1 MALLDWFKPKATD
14 AETVY
19 TASAIPDYKTD
30 ANDPYVLNSV
40 TDLIFNKTA
49 FDKRYNYD
57 STFLERMGSLPVT
70 VFDSL
75 LWEQTA
81 KPIIGSTASAIQN
94 ARKQNWGLGATIGA
108 GLQGFGSG
116 SAQAGWNALVNL
128 GETADVVAN
137 AVKAPVIEGMYSATQ
152 GQTDWGSKTQGNIV
166 EGLKQ
171 AYGLNNQGR
180 FQYDYNTGNVLV
192 DLGLEVVSDPLNWVS
207 FGAKEGVEQGAKLAA
222 KQLGASLTDDAAE
235 AVAKTM
241 KNTMLKTGKVDYSA
255 VAEVLKKAGVNDA
268 NTLSSMVKALDASL
282 PASFANAYKLYETSE
297 GIQKALFKGALTTSG
312 VTLPVKGFQAGLST
326 LKDQAARKAL
336 RNGGLTIEDWDLIP
350 DLIAKEYPEANE
362 LVRKELT
369 QTQQATILQREATQA
384 QQLMQELNQFI
395 RTAQP
400 DPNIVMSRN
409 LYQDFV
415 QAVTQKVDGQPTA
428 FAKFFGKTGPAGYQR
443 KVQNLLAS
451 TTDPELRDALL
462 KIKETLTS
470 LKTFERYAE
479 AEQLV
484 AIGDDLLK
492 ALQSG
497 ERYFIN
503 RNWEAVSAALKKLG
517 LHSDLLKGDYEVI
530 IPTLEQHVDLLQKKA
545 LKLNNALK
553 TLKTF
558 EDSDDFFQ
566 ANVKRLLS
574 SDISKDKT
582 FDELLD
588 GRGLVVQPDA
598 FDYAFDGVSLT
609 KKNIKQLVPK
619 IQEAVAT
626 LRTVLPEDRDSK
638 ISRYLQGSLIKN
650 LREQY
655 AETPERFVNWFV
667 QQMQEQG
674 IQQVT
679 STTKGADSFIQRA
692 IQSADPRLYSLLDPA
707 RRRMVQVTTPEVAK
721 QLDPIYQTLEML
733 KEYPSEETL
742 EAVIVEYTNMLES
755 LWGRIKN
762 TGNGVLSDT
771 MQPNGYPMPLKD
783 YLQQVYDAL
792 PKPQRT
798 YRTGQPVLDIAAA
811 DGLKVYQSQE
821 TQVGTLL
828 QVMANDN
835 VIKTAQALTNPADP
849 LYKVVQTLENG
860 PELLKVSEAYRASQA
875 VINDVLSL
883 VSEEPGDLTLAQAR
897 GILDAMSTK
906 ELQALSA
913 FEDPEDYF
921 RQIFDKA
928 EVNASQTGYQK
939 LPTLEAKA
947 KALGIDPGNSHRAID
962 DAMTTW
968 RVVEEDATLKE
979 LGLLTDTTIV
989 FDLETTGLS
998 KTTGRITQIAAI
1010 NPRTKLRF
1018 ERYIKTDELPAPS
1031 ILEKMGMTAEQY
1043 LALHNGEGSVTLR
1056 EALAD
1061 FLQLI
1066 KDTPNA
1072 KLLGYNNALFDNPF
1086 ILQQVYDNQLPMDLV
1101 ATLEQVQSAD
1111 VFQSIQDLLGYPRL
1125 SNRMKDTI
1133 RTLVNKHVEQVR
1145 ALGAD
1150 KIFQTIDADYGFN
1163 LRKAAGLLSQAPQEN
1178 VRYIGQLLN
1187 TAESIMGVLSARKQ
1201 ANKLA
1206 GRVFFKFATDASGKY
1221 NPDVVAKW
1229 IQDSLNQKAISKGA
1243 PLTIEEAEAYRRQL
1257 LNALVPEDTNVIAWF
1272 DDIFGNHM
1280 SYGVRTLTDFTAISD
1295 MFGKTVV
1302 NAFPDKWEQMTQA
1315 ARRAQR
1321 FMDNTPL
1328 ANYIR
1333 KPEVRQ
1339 ELKTIFP
1346 MIQDKLV
1353 DTSFYKFLDTTEQP
1367 LRDYAML
1374 RQMLYEIESN
1384 YKKHPDYQQFI
1395 RDNQVYDRRAFFE
1408 KLFPNASSSRVFEY
1422 AANLTHD
1429 AFDAVRVLP
1438 SDEQLL
1444 RMSNDEFFDAVRQ
1457 YQKNFHT
1464 DQVKAISAV
1473 YDSIGAS
1480 VTGAQHY
1487 RARAISMDKY
1497 LDSFVNELRSSIAQ
1511 SFKDVPNK
1519 DRVVRTA
1526 FEDYSN
1532 LLSRAQYNR
1541 TVKLLQEDLD
1551 GFVSN
1556 LYHQA
1561 GGTQLIQGA
1570 KGLLSDETIQE
1581 LAARHVTA
1589 IETGSPDVLR
1599 ARYMFMADRDYLD
1612 YFKALP
1618 KLELPPTFV
1627 TAENA
1632 EYDALYKVLNK
1643 YRKAFEGVGDSL
1655 GDQTN
1660 KGLFDTLRQYAPT
1673 SALPRMI
1680 TFDDLKHVGWDDV
1693 VHYNN
1698 SLIGETVADRRMLSP
1713 FSALT
1718 IARNYTESLRNL
1730 AQYTTSV
1737 GKMLSLY
1744 FNPELVINTSPLFK
1758 DMSLPQL
1765 QQLLLNHKEY
1775 VVAFIDKTGK
1785 AVAIDPKNVRLLSQA
1800 IDAGAALLPSQS
1812 YGKLFKVLN
1821 QPEIKNPIFKGLQ
1834 AISVL
1839 YKVGY
1844 LGTLGFL
1851 GRNLIDGI
1859 GKNQITMEDSVN
1871 LPRVMKHMWNTWNL
1885 YRKYADLVQD
1895 MTQYATEQNKRW
1907 SKPLLQKFFKEHPD
1921 AALDFDTFALIHD
1934 FVQDGPSGGITS
1946 ALQKFLSKGQYSDP
1960 TFYSRYYEALNKIPY
1975 FSQLSKANDT
1985 LEHVMRLSLYL
1996 QLREAGSTAT
2006 DAIHAVTA
2014 THFDYDTKTVEQL
2027 YTEVLMPFIG
2037 FTMKNM
2043 EYYMDAAQRW
2053 GGFTSF
2059 MGDLV
2064 NSYLN
2069 LDQYHAAEWI
2079 DFEAHKRDT
2088 SSDLYQSA
2096 NTGVDLT
2103 GSMLYHIL
2111 AGNFIIESKEDY
2123 MEDDRRQ
2130 LYRVLKISPSMM
2142 DAFNFARSPISSI
2155 TERLLPMFQYPV
2167 DKLLQQPTAS
2177 DYGQFSIKDYILQ
2190 AAPLIATMNQRAEQ
2204 SRKSADAWV
2213 DVADTGYGLLP
2224 SVLGSSYQWKPF
2236 DPDKPP
2242 KELSQQQRYYYFGRY
2257 KALGLDARYNPCDYD
2272 QYPQYLPKALNP
2284 DKPYVLD
2291 LESTDPEVMKHNRWQ
2306 VADWYAAYKYGK
2318 LGAEYNPYRYYPQ
2331 FTSDYAGP
2339 FDPNNRPAQEDVTS
2353 AQLKNWYSQY
2363 KTQGLPEEYNPYNYY
2378 VNPEY
2383 LKAAALDPSN
2393 LLPASEVTEGMVK
2406 TWYGVY
2412 KAQKLSAQYNP
2423 YRYYPQFSKNKGS
2436 VPKSVSNSPLYQ
2448 ATRALYS
2455 SGQYQDP
2462 VLKLFRQHNQVAL
2475 VSQALR
2481 RRQASTARYRT
2492 THRYGKNLLPSA
2504 QGNIPYQTWQYIK

>member
-70 VFDSL
+70 VFDGL

-94 ARKQNWGLGATIGA
+94 ARNQNWGLGATIGA

-171 AYGLNNQGR
+171 AYGLNNKGR

-326 LKDQAARKAL
+326 LKNQAARKAL
-336 RNGGLTIEDWDLIP
+336 RTGGLTIKDWDLIP
-350 DLIAKEYPEANE
+350 DLIAKEYPDANE

-369 QTQQATILQREATQA
+369 QVQQAALLRREATQA
-384 QQLMQELNQFI
+384 QQLLQELNSFI
-395 RTAQP
+395 KAVQP
-400 DPNIVMSRN
+400 EPNMPMSRN
-409 LYQDFV
+409 LYQEFV

-428 FAKFFGKTGPAGYQR
+428 FAQFFGRTGPAGYRR
-443 KVQNLLAS
+443 KVQRLLAS
-451 TTDPELRDALL
+451 TSDPEFRDALL

-470 LKTFERYAE
+470 LKTFERYAQA
-479 AEQLV
+479 AELV
-484 AIGDDLLK
+484 AVGDDLLK
-492 ALQSG
+492 VLSSG
-497 ERYFIN
+497 EHYFIN
-503 RNWEAVSAALKKLG
+503 QNWEAVSGVLQRLG
-517 LHSDLLKGDYEVI
+517 LQPDLLSKDREVI
-530 IPTLEQHVDLLQKKA
+530 IQTLEQRIVKLQERA
-545 LKLNNALK
+545 LKLNDELKALK
-553 TLKTF
+553 VF
-558 EDSDDFFQ
+558 EDSDAFFQ
-566 ANVKRLLS
+566 ANVKRLLA
-574 SDISKDKT
+574 SDLPETKT
-582 FDELLD
+582 YDELLD
-588 GRGLVVQPDA
+588 GRGLIIQPDP
-598 FDYAFDGVSLT
+598 FDFALDGILLT
-609 KKNIKQLVPK
+609 EKNK
-619 IQEAVAT
+619 
-626 LRTVLPEDRDSK
+626 SK
-638 ISRYLQGSLIKN
+638 LIKKMQDAITVIHMTVPDIPPIKLSSN
-650 LREQY
+650 LEEAITEYESAYDALWQRVKD
-655 AETPERFVNWFV
+655 T
-667 QQMQEQG
+667 G
-674 IQQVT
+674 
-679 STTKGADSFIQRA
+679 KGVLSGASESGR
-692 IQSADPRLYSLLDPA
+692 
-707 RRRMVQVTTPEVAK
+707 
-721 QLDPIYQTLEML
+721 PIPL
-733 KEYPSEETL
+733 KEYL
-742 EAVIVEYTNMLES
+742 AQIYN
-755 LWGRIKN
+755 
-762 TGNGVLSDT
+762 D
-771 MQPNGYPMPLKD
+771 
-783 YLQQVYDAL
+783 L

-798 YRTGQPVLDIAAA
+798 YRTGMPKLDIAAA

-821 TQVGTLL
+821 TQVGTML
-828 QVMANDN
+828 QVMSNDD
-835 VIKTAQALTNPADP
+835 VVKIARALTDPADP
-849 LYKVVQTLENG
+849 LYKIVGSLENG
-860 PELLKVSEAYRASQA
+860 PELLKISEAYRASQS
-875 VINDVLSL
+875 VVNDVLSL
-883 VSEEPGDLTLAQAR
+883 VGDEPGDLTLAQAR
-897 GILDAMSTK
+897 GLLDAMSTK
-906 ELQALSA
+906 DLQPLSA
-913 FEDPEDYF
+913 FEDPADYF

-928 EVNASQTGYQK
+928 EVNASQTGYQR

-962 DAMTTW
+962 DAATTW
-968 RVVEEDATLKE
+968 KVAEQDPILKD
-979 LGLLTDTTIV
+979 LGLLTDSTIV
-989 FDLETTGLS
+989 FDIETTGLS
-998 KTTGRITQIAAI
+998 KETGRITQIAAV
-1010 NPRTKLRF
+1010 NKLTDLRF
-1018 ERYIKTDELPAPS
+1018 ERYIKTDEVPPAS
-1031 ILEKMGMTAEQY
+1031 VLEKMGMTAEQY
-1043 LALHNGEGSVTLR
+1043 LALHNGEDSVTLR
-1056 EALAD
+1056 EALID

-1072 KLLGYNNALFDNPF
+1072 KLLGYNNALFDNPY
-1086 ILQQVYDNQLPMDLV
+1086 ILRAAYENELPMDLV
-1101 ATLEQVQSAD
+1101 AALEQVQSAD
-1111 VFQSIQDLLGYPRL
+1111 VFQTLQDLLGYPRL

-1133 RTLVNKHVEQVR
+1133 QLLVNKHIEQVR

-1150 KIFQTIDADYGFN
+1150 KIFQTIDADFSFN
-1163 LRKAAGLLSQAPQEN
+1163 LRKAAGLLSQSPKEN
-1178 VRYIGQLLN
+1178 ARYIGQLMN

-1221 NPDVVAKW
+1221 NPDAVAKW
-1229 IQDSLNQKAISKGA
+1229 VADSLNQKAISKGA
-1243 PLTIEEAEAYRRQL
+1243 ALTAEEAKTYSDQL
-1257 LNALVPEDTNVIAWF
+1257 YKALVPEDTNVIAWF
-1272 DDIFGNHM
+1272 DEIFGNHM

-1295 MFGKTVV
+1295 MFGKDVV

-1339 ELKTIFP
+1339 DIKAIFP
-1346 MIQDKLV
+1346 MVQSKLA
-1353 DTSFYKFLDTTEQP
+1353 DTSFYKFLDTSEQP
-1367 LRDYAML
+1367 LRDYTML
-1374 RQMLYEIESN
+1374 RQMLYEVESN

-1408 KLFPNASSSRVFEY
+1408 KLFPNASESRVFEY

-1429 AFDAVRVLP
+1429 AFDAVRALP

-1497 LDSFVNELRSSIAQ
+1497 LDSFVNELRGSIAQ

-1532 LLSRAQYNR
+1532 LLSQAQYIR

-1570 KGLLSDETIQE
+1570 NGLLTDETIKE

-1589 IETGSPDVLR
+1589 IQTGSPDVLR
-1599 ARYMFMADRDYLD
+1599 SRYMFIADRDHLD

-1618 KLELPPTFV
+1618 KIDLPPTFV

-1655 GDQTN
+1655 GDQTS

-1673 SALPRMI
+1673 SALPKMI
-1680 TFDDLKHVGWDDV
+1680 TFDDLKYVGWDDV

-1698 SLIGETVADRRMLSP
+1698 SLIGETVTDRRMLSP

-1744 FNPELVINTSPLFK
+1744 FNPELVLNTSPLFK
-1758 DMSLPQL
+1758 DMPLPKL
-1765 QQLLLNHKEY
+1765 QELLSNHKEY
-1775 VVAFIDKTGK
+1775 VVTFIDKTGK
-1785 AVAIDPKNVRLLSQA
+1785 AVAIDPKNTRLLRQA
-1800 IDAGAALLPSQS
+1800 IDAGAAVLPTQS

-1834 AISVL
+1834 AVSVL

-1871 LPRVMKHMWNTWNL
+1871 LPRVMKHMWNTWGL
-1885 YRKYADLVQD
+1885 YRKYDKLVQEL
-1895 MTQYATEQNKRW
+1895 TQYATEQNRRW
-1907 SKPLLQKFFKEHPD
+1907 SKPLLQEFFKEHPNT
-1921 AALDFDTFALIHD
+1921 ALDFDTFALIHD

-1946 ALQKFLSKGQYSDP
+1946 ALQKFLSKGQYEDP
-1960 TFYSRYYEALNKIPY
+1960 TFYSRYYEVLNKLPY
-1975 FSQLSKANDT
+1975 FSRLTKANDT

-2043 EYYMDAAQRW
+2043 EYYIDAVQRW
-2053 GGFTSF
+2053 GGFTSV

-2064 NSYLN
+2064 NSYVD
-2069 LDQYHAAEWI
+2069 LDQYHAPEWI
-2079 DFEAHKRDT
+2079 DFEKHKRDT
-2088 SSDLYQSA
+2088 SSDLYRSA
-2096 NTGVDLT
+2096 NTGLDLT

-2142 DAFNFARSPISSI
+2142 DAFNFARSPVSSI
-2155 TERLLPMFQYPV
+2155 TERLLPMFQYPI
-2167 DKLLQQPTAS
+2167 DKALQQPTAE

-2224 SVLGSSYQWKPF
+2224 SILGSSYQWKPF
-2236 DPDKPP
+2236 DPDNPP
-2242 KELSQQQRYYYFGRY
+2242 KQLSQQQRYYYFGIY
-2257 KALGLDARYNPCDYD
+2257 KARGLNDRFNPCDYD
-2272 QYPQYLPKALNP
+2272 QYPQYLPKKLNP
-2284 DKPYVLD
+2284 DNPYVLD
-2291 LESTDPEVMKHNRWQ
+2291 LDSTDPEVMKRNRWQ
-2306 VADWYAAYKYGK
+2306 VADWYAAYKYGE
-2318 LGAEYNPYRYYPQ
+2318 LSAEYNPYRYYPQ
-2331 FTSDYAGP
+2331 FASEYAGP

-2353 AQLKNWYSQY
+2353 AQLNNWYSQY
-2363 KTQGLPEEYNPYNYY
+2363 KTQELPEVYNPYNYY

-2383 LKAAALDPSN
+2383 LKAASLDPSN
-2393 LLPASEVTEGMVK
+2393 LLPASEVTEDMIK

-2448 ATRALYS
+2448 ATRSLYS
-2455 SGQYQDP
+2455 SKQYQDP

-2492 THRYGKNLLPSA
+2492 THRYGYNLLPSA
-2504 QGNIPYQTWQYIK
+2504 QGIIPYQTWQYIK